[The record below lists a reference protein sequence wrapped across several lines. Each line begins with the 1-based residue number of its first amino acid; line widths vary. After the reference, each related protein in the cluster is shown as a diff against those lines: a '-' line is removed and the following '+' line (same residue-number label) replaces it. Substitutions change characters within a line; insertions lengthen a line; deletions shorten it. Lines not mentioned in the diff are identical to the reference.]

1 MLGDWRVPAQHMP
14 ITLEATYH
22 NALDT
27 LLLRLRVDT
36 HVQVFKTCVE
46 WPGVVSSNREEQSRP
61 QGQVKFKIVVTHP
74 L

>member
-36 HVQVFKTCVE
+36 QVRSLKPVWSGLGSYPATVKSS
-46 WPGVVSSNREEQSRP
+46 PGLRGRLSSR
-61 QGQVKFKIVVTHP
+61 
-74 L
+74 